1 MTLFSGV
8 SPSRYAIRISKAVW
22 HTLDMLSISAEGGL
36 RLYSQFAPVD
46 ISGLTDKISWADLIN
61 FKMIFFSIIIEALP
75 FILVGVFVSS
85 VLNLFLSEELIQKL
99 LPHNKISGIIIASV
113 LGVLLP
119 LCECGIVPIT
129 RRLVQK
135 GVPVYVATTF
145 MLATPI
151 INPVVL
157 FATSVAFSLNPRM
170 VWIRLGAALLVSI
183 ITGIILSLVLKDN
196 QLKESSDVHCD
207 CCSGHTGKADSVFS
221 RLFYVLT
228 GACSEFF
235 EMGKFL
241 IAGAFLS
248 AIAQT
253 TIPYSALSA
262 VGQAPFLSII
272 MMMAFAFFVSVCS
285 SADAFIAASFGSS
298 FTPGSLI
305 AFMVFGPMIDLKNTL
320 MLYHSFRLRFVLTL
334 IIVTA
339 LLCVSLSY
347 ISNFLVGGL

>member
-1 MTLFSGV
+1 M
-8 SPSRYAIRISKAVW
+8 
-22 HTLDMLSISAEGGL
+22 
-36 RLYSQFAPVD
+36 
-46 ISGLTDKISWADLIN
+46 DKVTWADLVN
-61 FKMIFFSIIIEALP
+61 FKMIFFSVIIEALP

-99 LPHNKISGIIIASV
+99 LPQNRVLGIIIASI
-113 LGVLLP
+113 LGILLP
-119 LCECGIVPIT
+119 LCECGIVPVT

-135 GVPVYVATTF
+135 GVPVSVAATF

-157 FATSVAFSLNPRM
+157 LATSVAFSLNPKM
-170 VWIRLGAALLVSI
+170 VWLRLGVAFLVSI
-183 ITGIILSLVLKDN
+183 VTGIVLSFVLKDN
-196 QLKESSDVHCD
+196 QLKENSDLHCD
-207 CCSGHTGKADSVFS
+207 CCSGHMAKSDSIVGN
-221 RLFYVLT
+221 LFYLLK

-253 TIPYSALSA
+253 TIPYSSLST

-272 MMMAFAFFVSVCS
+272 VMMVFAFFVSVCS

-298 FTPGSLI
+298 FTTGALI

-334 IIVTA
+334 IIVA
-339 LLCVSLSY
+339 VFLCVSLSY
-347 ISNFLVGGL
+347 LSNLLVGGV

>member
-1 MTLFSGV
+1 MHESGGV
-8 SPSRYAIRISKAVW
+8 
-22 HTLDMLSISAEGGL
+22 T
-36 RLYSQFAPVD
+36 LYSNSAALG
-46 ISGLTDKISWADLIN
+46 ISSLIDKVTWADLVN
-61 FKMIFFSIIIEALP
+61 FKMIFFSVVIEALP

-99 LPHNKISGIIIASV
+99 LPRNRFLGIIIASL

-135 GVPVYVATTF
+135 GVPVYVAATF

-157 FATSVAFSLNPRM
+157 LATSVAFSLNPKM
-170 VWIRLGAALLVSI
+170 VWIRLGVAFLVSI
-183 ITGIILSLVLKDN
+183 ITGIVLSFVLKGN

-207 CCSGHTGKADSVFS
+207 CCSGHITKADSIFS
-221 RLFYVLT
+221 KIFYMLK

-241 IAGAFLS
+241 IAGALLS
-248 AIAQT
+248 AIVQT
-253 TIPYSALSA
+253 TIPYTFLSA

-272 MMMAFAFFVSVCS
+272 VMMVFAFFVSVCS

-298 FTPGSLI
+298 FTPGALI

-320 MLYHSFRLRFVLTL
+320 MLYHSFRLRFVVTL
-334 IIVTA
+334 IIVTVFM
-339 LLCVSLSY
+339 CISLSY
-347 ISNFLVGGL
+347 LSNFLIGGL

>member
-1 MTLFSGV
+1 M
-8 SPSRYAIRISKAVW
+8 
-22 HTLDMLSISAEGGL
+22 
-36 RLYSQFAPVD
+36 D
-46 ISGLTDKISWADLIN
+46 ISGLRDKISWADLVN

-85 VLNLFLSEELIQKL
+85 VLNLFLSEELIEKL
-99 LPHNKISGIIIASV
+99 LPRNRVFGIIIASV
-113 LGVLLP
+113 LGVLVP

-135 GVPVYVATTF
+135 GVPVYVAATF

-157 FATSVAFSLNPRM
+157 LATSVAFSLNPRM
-170 VWIRLGAALLVSI
+170 VWLRLGTALLVSI
-183 ITGIILSLVLKDN
+183 ITGIVLSFVLKDN
-196 QLKESSDVHCD
+196 QLKESAGEQCD
-207 CCSGHTGKADSVFS
+207 CCSGHSDQAGSVF
-221 RLFYVLT
+221 RKVFYVLT

-253 TIPYSALSA
+253 TIPYSALAA
-262 VGQAPFLSII
+262 VGQAPLLSII
-272 MMMAFAFFVSVCS
+272 MMMVFAFFVSVCS

-320 MLYHSFRLRFVLTL
+320 MLYHSFRPRFVVTL
-334 IIVTA
+334 ILVTVF
-339 LLCVSLSY
+339 LCVSLSY

>member
-1 MTLFSGV
+1 M
-8 SPSRYAIRISKAVW
+8 
-22 HTLDMLSISAEGGL
+22 
-36 RLYSQFAPVD
+36 
-46 ISGLTDKISWADLIN
+46 
-61 FKMIFFSIIIEALP
+61 
-75 FILVGVFVSS
+75 
-85 VLNLFLSEELIQKL
+85 LNLFLSEELIQKL
-99 LPHNKISGIIIASV
+99 LPRNRVLGIIIASL
-113 LGVLLP
+113 LGLLLP
-119 LCECGIVPIT
+119 LCECGIVPVT

-157 FATSVAFSLNPRM
+157 LATSVAFGLNPKM
-170 VWIRLGAALLVSI
+170 VWIRLGVAFLVAI
-183 ITGIILSLVLKDN
+183 ITGMVLSFVLKDN
-196 QLKESSDVHCD
+196 QLKESADVHCD
-207 CCSGHTGKADSVFS
+207 CCPGHTAEAGSIFS
-221 RLFYVLT
+221 NLFYMLK

-253 TIPYSALSA
+253 TIPYTALSA

-272 MMMAFAFFVSVCS
+272 VMMVFAFFVSVCS

-298 FTPGSLI
+298 FTPGALI

-320 MLYHSFRLRFVLTL
+320 MLYHSFRLRF
-334 IIVTA
+334 IVT
-339 LLCVSLSY
+339 LLLVTVFLCVSLSY
-347 ISNFLVGGL
+347 LSNLLVGGL

>member
-1 MTLFSGV
+1 M
-8 SPSRYAIRISKAVW
+8 
-22 HTLDMLSISAEGGL
+22 
-36 RLYSQFAPVD
+36 D
-46 ISGLTDKISWADLIN
+46 ISGLRDKISWADLIN

-85 VLNLFLSEELIQKL
+85 VLNLFLSEELIEKL
-99 LPHNKISGIIIASV
+99 LPRNKIAGIIIASV
-113 LGVLLP
+113 LGVLVP

-135 GVPVYVATTF
+135 GVPVYVAATF

-151 INPVVL
+151 INPVVML
-157 FATSVAFSLNPRM
+157 ATSVAFSLNPRM
-170 VWIRLGAALLVSI
+170 VWLRLGAALLVSI
-183 ITGIILSLVLKDN
+183 ITGIVLSFVLQDN
-196 QLKESSDVHCD
+196 QLKESAGGQCD
-207 CCSGHTGKADSVFS
+207 CCCSGHSGQAGSVL
-221 RLFYVLT
+221 RKVFYVLT

-253 TIPYSALSA
+253 TIPYSALAA
-262 VGQAPFLSII
+262 VGQAPLLSII
-272 MMMAFAFFVSVCS
+272 MMMVFAFFVSVCS

-320 MLYHSFRLRFVLTL
+320 MLYHSFRPRFVVTL
-334 IIVTA
+334 ILVTVC
-339 LLCVSLSY
+339 LCVSLSY